1 MIVVSL
7 IVRCYYHCRCSCYS
21 LFFLFLSSLEMPSRD
36 TKLPRRPRN
45 SLGKNLEGTQSSGF
59 PFFNGSF
66 RRAWTSLLGF
76 AEIKRMKGTAKSL
89 DLHMLAHTV
98 TWMKDGCG
106 PICFLLWKYE
116 AVCYWDEYPSWE
128 VDLPIASN
136 AARTW
141 CGLSLGKQ
149 THDKHII
156 TWLVCVCGFMLITIP
171 IYVWYIYLHL
181 GDFLG
186 KCW

>member
-36 TKLPRRPRN
+36 TKLPRRPGN
-45 SLGKNLEGTQSSGF
+45 SLGKNLEETQPQWFSIF
-59 PFFNGSF
+59 QWIFQTCLK
-66 RRAWTSLLGF
+66 TSLLGF

-106 PICFLLWKYE
+106 PIGFLLWKYE
-116 AVCYWDEYPSWE
+116 VVCYWDEHPSWE
-128 VDLPIASN
+128 VDLPFASN

-149 THDKHII
+149 TRDKHII
-156 TWLVCVCGFMLITIP
+156 TWLV
-171 IYVWYIYLHL
+171 YLPTF
-181 GDFLG
+181 GWFLG
-186 KCW
+186 QMLVNIPHMEHMG